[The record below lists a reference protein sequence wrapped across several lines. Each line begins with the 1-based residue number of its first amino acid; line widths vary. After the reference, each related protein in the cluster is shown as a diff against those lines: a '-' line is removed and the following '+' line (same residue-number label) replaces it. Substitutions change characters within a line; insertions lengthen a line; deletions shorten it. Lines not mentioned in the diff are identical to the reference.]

1 MFAAILTKATS
12 ATVKSGVEILSA
24 SQNLSIY
31 LDVYTTMGLL
41 TVGIGLFLVLIS
53 KPLNKLM
60 HGVE

>member
-12 ATVKSGVEILSA
+12 ATIKSGVEILSA
-24 SQNLSIY
+24 SQSLSIY

-60 HGVE
+60 HGVK